1 MHNYGLKSLPRIK
14 PIRIYSL
21 FSLSKILGFRI
32 SHSALIT
39 TFRLFVI
46 FLYSIVSG
54 LLFAV
59 MIISISPFVRIR
71 IGRLKSEYFG
81 HFLMEYDW
89 YATLLKSNKR
99 KNSIDIFYFNTQTGN
114 SFLKLKWA
122 ENEKVLPRLFLNPIY
137 LVLRTLGSKTNKYIV
152 PLPDRPTDFTVLD
165 NHQSAIKF
173 SQNEYLEGL
182 DSLKSLG
189 FGKEDNIVCLFVR
202 DNAYDLTSVNSK
214 SIELESYRN
223 SSIDDYLELVKYL
236 VGSGFKVIRMGK
248 IAKDKLDL
256 NNPNFF
262 DYANS
267 KIKSDFLDLFLVDLC
282 KFCICTN
289 SGTMMLPIALRKP
302 VGLVN
307 VPASHGLISSNLVK
321 LFQFMTFCSILTNSD
336 LSLSQFVDQGGW
348 KCENSEEFRVA
359 QMYHRK
365 NSAAELYN
373 FGVEFC
379 TLLEHNFR
387 YDDRHRFSQRKLET
401 LLGNVLVDR
410 RLPQISVAWL
420 DVNKKFLS

>member
-1 MHNYGLKSLPRIK
+1 MHNYHLKFLPRFK
-14 PIRIYSL
+14 PIRVYSL
-21 FSLSKILGFRI
+21 FSLSQILGFRI
-32 SHSALIT
+32 SHSTLIT

-46 FLYSIVSG
+46 SLHSIVSG
-54 LLFAV
+54 LLFTII
-59 MIISISPFVRIR
+59 IISISPFVRIR
-71 IGRLKSEYFG
+71 VGRLKSEYFG

-99 KNSIDIFYFNTQTGN
+99 KNSIDLFYFNTQTGN
-114 SFLKLKWA
+114 SFLKLKWV

-137 LVLRTLGSKTNKYIV
+137 LVLRTLGSKTDKYIV

-173 SQNEYLEGL
+173 SQQEYLEGV
-182 DSLKSLG
+182 DSLERLG
-189 FGKEDNIVCLFVR
+189 FSKEDNIVCLFVR
-202 DNAYDLTSVNSK
+202 DNAHDLMSVNSK

-236 VGSGFKVIRMGK
+236 IRSGFKVIRMGK
-248 IAKDKLDL
+248 TAKDKLDL
-256 NNPNFF
+256 NHPNFF

-307 VPASHGLISSNLVK
+307 VPSSHGLISSNLVK
-321 LFQFMTFCSILTNSD
+321 LFQFMTFYNTSTNSD
-336 LSLSQFVDQGGW
+336 LSLSQFVDKGGW
-348 KCENSEEFRVA
+348 KCENSEDFRLA
-359 QMYHRK
+359 QIHHRK

-373 FGVEFC
+373 FGVEIC
-379 TLLEHNFR
+379 MLLEHNFR
-387 YDDRHRFSQRKLET
+387 YDDKYRFAQRKLEK
-401 LLGNVLVDR
+401 LLVDFLIDR
-410 RLPQISVAWL
+410 RLPQISLAWL
-420 DVNKKFLS
+420 DVNEQFLS